1 YAAMK
6 ELNESIKNLK
16 LQDSAKSADEVV
28 NTLIKYAKGQGEGGE
43 NNLQKIKAYLGEE
56 NNAFLEMQILN
67 RLFKESVVEND
78 RAKLRVFDSESFLNR
93 IKELVGENELFKSKE
108 AREFLEL
115 VEGFDKL
122 YKNDAIIAKNL
133 THATASKL
141 STSIATSAEGA
152 IKQKVVKGAFD
163 PIFRLLPDG
172 VLFGLFSRQIQ
183 GGALRYHLR
192 KALSRSLN
200 YDDFKLKLER
210 ELKRTHF
217 NSNTSRLIDEFMD
230 NLDKFNA
237 EKEAKLTRIREEE
250 ELNRAEE
257 LKRQE
262 AIKAA
267 QEKAYHTQEANLGQ
281 DILEVEVI
289 E

>member
-1 YAAMK
+1 
-6 ELNESIKNLK
+6 
-16 LQDSAKSADEVV
+16 
-28 NTLIKYAKGQGEGGE
+28 
-43 NNLQKIKAYLGEE
+43 EE

-93 IKELVGENELFKSKE
+93 VKELVGENELFKSKE

-133 THATASKL
+133 THATTSKL

-172 VLFGLFSRQIQ
+172 VLFGLFSKQIQ

-237 EKEAKLTRIREEE
+237 EKEAKLTRIREEA
-250 ELNRAEE
+250 ELKRAEE

-267 QEKAYHTQEANLGQ
+267 QENAYHTQEANLGQ
-281 DILEVEVI
+281 DILE
-289 E
+289 